1 MLYKIVLFIHVG
13 SAVAFFL
20 IHGAT
25 ASAMF
30 GLKRERDP
38 KRIKAMLVV
47 RDIAEQRMGLPVIT
61 LLVSGIILGF
71 MGRWWGETWIWISIG
86 VFVLVGILM
95 SVIGRLFNMR
105 VAHALD
111 PDVYEAPMK
120 KEDRNSI
127 PATAEE
133 LAGLQAKLRPMLL
146 TITGIAGLAII
157 LWLMMFKPF

>member
-1 MLYKIVLFIHVG
+1 MLYQIVLFIHVG

-38 KRIKAMLVV
+38 NRITALLAV
-47 RDIAEQRMGLPVIT
+47 RDIAERRMGLPVVT
-61 LLVSGIILGF
+61 LLISGIILGF
-71 MGRWWGETWIWISIG
+71 MGRWWGESWIWISIG
-86 VFVLVGILM
+86 LFVLVGILM

-127 PATAEE
+127 PATDDE
-133 LAGLQAKLRPMLL
+133 LAALQARLRPVLL
-146 TITGIAGLAII
+146 TVIGIGGLAAI

>member
-1 MLYKIVLFIHVG
+1 MYRFVLFVHIA
-13 SAVAFFL
+13 SAIAFFL

-38 KRIKAMLVV
+38 ARLRAILAIREV
-47 RDIAEQRMGLPVIT
+47 AERGMGWPVIT
-61 LLVSGIILGF
+61 LLLSGIILGF
-71 MGRWWGETWIWISIG
+71 MGRWWGQSWIWVSIG
-86 VFVLVGILM
+86 LFVVVGVLM
-95 SVIGRLFNMR
+95 SLMGRLFNMR

-111 PDVYEAPMK
+111 PEAFEAPTK

-127 PATAEE
+127 PASPEE
-133 LAGLQAKLRPMLL
+133 LAALQSKLRPTLL
-146 TITGIAGLAII
+146 TVIGVAGLALI